1 MQKQYLTCREAR
13 PVPSYDASQMAQGLG
28 VQLASFLFPLLVQL
42 DAVLDKRLVR
52 TFLATIQVII
62 TFRDRAN
69 GLLLSELGGYLEM
82 PDKAPAGT
90 KRLSNLLH
98 SSKWAAHVVEDEL
111 WQQADQQVERW
122 REQGEDALA
131 IWDSSEW
138 EKPESLASED
148 LCAV

>member
-1 MQKQYLTCREAR
+1 MQKQDLTCREAP
-13 PVPSYDASQMAQGLG
+13 PVPPYDGAQMAQGLG

-69 GLLLSELGGYLEM
+69 GLLLSELGGSLET

-90 KRLSNLLH
+90 KRRSRLAALLH
-98 SSKWAAHVVEDEL
+98 VGGLAHRSLPLATRQPAVG
-111 WQQADQQVERW
+111 AM
-122 REQGEDALA
+122 DAGRRGRLGN
-131 IWDSSEW
+131 
-138 EKPESLASED
+138 LG
-148 LCAV
+148 